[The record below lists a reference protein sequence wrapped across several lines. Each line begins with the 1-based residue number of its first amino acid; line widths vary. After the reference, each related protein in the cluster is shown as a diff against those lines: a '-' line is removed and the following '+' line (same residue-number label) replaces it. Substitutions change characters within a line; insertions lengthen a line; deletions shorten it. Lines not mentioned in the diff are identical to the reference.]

1 MMSVHGWIC
10 WVNDYSEVACWVST
24 GERQAARIRGLYL
37 RAILRQD
44 ISFFDKETNTGEV
57 VGRMSGD
64 TLLIQEALGEKVGKF
79 IQCVACFLGGLVI
92 AFIKGWLLT
101 LVLLS
106 CIPPLV
112 ISGSMMSFAFEK
124 LASRGQAAY
133 SEAATVVERTI
144 GCIIYSRESSY
155 SSIKSILNQ
164 SLQDCSERWSGC
176 WFRPGEPILFSCS
189 IKENIAYGKD
199 GATNEEIRAAT
210 ELANAAKFI
219 DRFPHGVD
227 TIVGEHA
234 TQLSGGQKQRIAIAM
249 AILKD
254 PRILQCTN
262 LDQTLLNETDNVA
275 QDDTPLMKDGSRLFP
290 KVVHSL
296 PASQLHQ
303 RAPHK
308 PH

>member
-1 MMSVHGWIC
+1 MQTQLSTNWKHRIATGPRELPGDQPNIGSMSEGH
-10 WVNDYSEVACWVST
+10 NEVACWVST

-144 GCIIYSRESSY
+144 G
-155 SSIKSILNQ
+155 SIRQLIGLVSQ
-164 SLQDCSERWSGC
+164 
-176 WFRPGEPILFSCS
+176 EPILFSCS

-254 PRILQCTN
+254 PRILQ
-262 LDQTLLNETDNVA
+262 VA
-275 QDDTPLMKDGSRLFP
+275 TIGWLRVERFWRANYVLGWLRLGN
-290 KVVHSL
+290 KEWE
-296 PASQLHQ
+296 
-303 RAPHK
+303 
-308 PH
+308 